1 MEMIAHQT
9 ERMDL
14 PFGLRTGFAQRRQK
28 QSAILI
34 VDKNSIP
41 LIASI
46 HHVINGSS
54 NSARSFLAI

>member
-28 QSAILI
+28 QSAILLVALTKI
-34 VDKNSIP
+34 LSR
-41 LIASI
+41 
-46 HHVINGSS
+46 GSP
-54 NSARSFLAI
+54 RFIT